1 VLNRSRTDTGA
12 LRCETPK
19 SSTLTAYPPRHPR

>member
-1 VLNRSRTDTGA
+1 VLSCSSTDTGA

-19 SSTLTAYPPRHPR
+19 SNTLTAYPPRHPR